1 VSAQARRGWHSS
13 PFGFLRRVVTGAYE
27 DQILFLGSALTFD
40 AILAALPFVLLLLA
54 AFGYF
59 VSGQDAMTDV
69 VSILDQILPEETNIR
84 RAEDL
89 LTGVVGSRA
98 ELTIYGIP
106 LFLWFATRLFSA
118 VRASLNEVF
127 DTYETRSFF
136 MGKGVDL
143 FLVIMTVALLVAN
156 ALLTVIVADYPFVG
170 RFVVG
175 ISTYLVGMILF
186 FVVYTIEPTRTMR
199 WDTAVVASA
208 VASLGFEIAKK
219 LFSWYLSEFATIDRL
234 ISNANAIALLLFVVW
249 IYFMACLFL
258 VGAVVAETYDLRR
271 RQREQRAILA

>member
-1 VSAQARRGWHSS
+1 MSAQARRGWHSS